1 MQITKRAP
9 VKHLVWGINPMHSSE
24 LSNAFSICRKTHFS
38 GGTGSS
44 IWIYRKSN
52 YKYVPLS
59 KVIEETT
66 YLFVTKKK
74 YININ
79 LVLFN
84 CFALGISNMVIE
96 RPRELLTRFTHA
108 RRSVYRSEAFY

>member
-9 VKHLVWGINPMHSSE
+9 VKHLVCGINPMHSSE

-74 YININ
+74 NLNIN
-79 LVLFN
+79 LVLLT
-84 CFALGISNMVIE
+84 AL
-96 RPRELLTRFTHA
+96 H
-108 RRSVYRSEAFY
+108 